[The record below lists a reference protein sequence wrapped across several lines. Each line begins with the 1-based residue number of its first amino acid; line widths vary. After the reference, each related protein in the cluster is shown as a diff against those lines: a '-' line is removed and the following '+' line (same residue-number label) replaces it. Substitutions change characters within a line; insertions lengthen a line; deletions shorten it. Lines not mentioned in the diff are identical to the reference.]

1 MKNMQVTKIENTG
14 ETAAVYT
21 KRPTQE
27 QLQREFNYLQA
38 ERITKKLFEKGLI
51 TIVEYDSIMG
61 ENRRVF
67 SPFLATIL

>member
-14 ETAAVYT
+14 NTAVYT

-27 QLQREFNYLQA
+27 QLQREFNYIQA
-38 ERITKKLFEKGLI
+38 ERITKKLLEKGLI
-51 TIVEYDSIMG
+51 TIVEYDRIMG

>member
-1 MKNMQVTKIENTG
+1 MKNMQVTKIENTDY
-14 ETAAVYT
+14 TAVHT

-38 ERITKKLFEKGLI
+38 EQITKKLLEKGLI
-51 TIVEYDSIMG
+51 TIVEYDKIMG

>member
-1 MKNMQVTKIENTG
+1 MQVTKIENTG

-38 ERITKKLFEKGLI
+38 ERITKKLFEKG
-51 TIVEYDSIMG
+51 
-61 ENRRVF
+61 
-67 SPFLATIL
+67 